1 MIVLAL
7 ASQDKR
13 FLKKKLF
20 TNFYLRVPILF
31 LKIGHH
37 TV

>member
-13 FLKKKLF
+13 LKKKLF
-20 TNFYLRVPILF
+20 INFYLRVPILF